1 MFLSSTQDNDD
12 IQAVIHELTQYTRS
26 AYDPHNDESRIKMLY
41 ITPEKYSKSPQLNR
55 LLDRLA
61 KSRMLS
67 RFVIDEAHCLSQVS
81 FMLLCGVL

>member
-26 AYDPHNDESRIKMLY
+26 AYDPFNDESRIKMLY
-41 ITPEKYSKSPQLNR
+41 ITPEKYSKSPQLSR

-81 FMLLCGVL
+81 VFR